1 MFWVGM
7 KDANNRIIGK
17 VDHLLVNKTAERVVY
32 LDVEVDTTVIEE
44 GHKMI
49 IVSAGVHVLNK
60 EGENHLIIPIGM
72 VIIDEKNKLVNT
84 NQIDSSTFAKANR
97 FKREML

>member
-1 MFWVGM
+1 
-7 KDANNRIIGK
+7 
-17 VDHLLVNKTAERVVY
+17 
-32 LDVEVDTTVIEE
+32 VIEE
-44 GHKMI
+44 GHETYDNRKCRC
-49 IVSAGVHVLNK
+49 SWVLNK